1 MADEFKNVRIS
12 VLKHF
17 EDNLATVSSIHWSGT
32 DFDTDA
38 VSEWLQPR
46 LLGPAA
52 GSARRGERN
61 EIWTLNVN
69 CFAKVGED
77 FTGSQLESLHRH
89 WELADEVFGVFS
101 QVDVPIQN
109 WAGIGDPVIAYLRF
123 EEAGMTQILGDTKAQ
138 QVAVSIAARLI
149 F

>member
-17 EDNLATVSSIHWSGT
+17 EDNLAVVSAIDFPGT

-38 VSEWLQPR
+38 VTEWFQPR

-77 FTGSQLESLHRH
+77 SAGMQLESIHRH

-101 QVDVPIQN
+101 QADVNVQD
-109 WAGIGDPVIAYLRF
+109 WQTGGDPVIAQLRF
-123 EEAGMTQILGDTKAQ
+123 EEASMTQVSADTKTE
-138 QVAVSIAARLI
+138 QVAVSIAGRLI